1 MPCFSV
7 ITRTKMM
14 DGARVESALQSL
26 GYVVERNQNGTR
38 IGGTSNEYAD
48 NIRTIQFTRNNE
60 SEPFA
65 VTGDTAD
72 FKNISR
78 KYAEIGVRD
87 WAKRRGF
94 AVQKSDGRK
103 IELVSRR
110 G

>member
-7 ITRTKMM
+7 ITRTKMR
-14 DGARVESALQSL
+14 DADRIANALNAI
-26 GYVVERNQNGTR
+26 GYVVERNKNGTR
-38 IGGTSNEYAD
+38 VGGTSKD
-48 NIRTIQFTRNNE
+48 WTNIRSVMFSRLNE

-72 FKNISR
+72 IKNISR

-103 IELVSRR
+103 IELVNRR

>member
-1 MPCFSV
+1 MPCYSI
-7 ITRTKMM
+7 ITRTKMK
-14 DGARVESALQSL
+14 DADRIANALTAI
-26 GYVVERNQNGTR
+26 GYVVERNKNGTQV
-38 IGGTSNEYAD
+38 GGTSKD
-48 NIRTIQFTRNNE
+48 WTKIRTLMFSRQNE

-65 VTGDTAD
+65 VYGDTAD
-72 FKNISR
+72 LKNVSR

-103 IELVSRR
+103 IELVNRR